1 MKWILSLLIVLLLSL
16 QYKLWVGEGG
26 VPELLYLEKEVIKQQ
41 QLENKLIERNATL
54 AAEVADL
61 KRGYN
66 AIEERAR
73 SELGMLGENEVFIQI
88 IHPIE

>member
-1 MKWILSLLIVLLLSL
+1 MKWILSLLIVLILSL
-16 QYKLWVGEGG
+16 QVRLWVGEGG

-61 KRGYN
+61 KKGYN

-73 SELGMLGENEVFIQI
+73 SELGMLGKGEVFIQI
-88 IHPIE
+88 IRPVK